1 MLLEE
6 ALALVLKEYRLK
18 NNLSQ
23 EELAHKCDLDRTY
36 ISLLERGKRKPTI
49 SVIFNIC
56 NNLNVTPSIFIAEVE
71 KLVTDNTIMEKIS

>member
-6 ALALVLKEYRLK
+6 ALAIVLKEYRTK

-23 EELAHKCDLDRTY
+23 EELADNCDLDRTY
-36 ISLLERGKRKPTI
+36 ISLLERGKRKPTL

-56 NNLNVTPSIFIAEVE
+56 NSLKVKPSVFIA
-71 KLVTDNTIMEKIS
+71 KIEILLKDKV

>member
-36 ISLLERGKRKPTI
+36 ISLLERGKRKPTLN
-49 SVIFNIC
+49 VVFNIC
-56 NNLNVTPSIFIAEVE
+56 NGLNITPSIFISEIE
-71 KLVTDNTIMEKIS
+71 KLVSDKIMFENIS